1 MEMSRGPGPHERDHA
16 DYGQGE
22 RSNEQDSSHDPSIRI
37 VPCNNERHKH
47 LFVDLSD
54 YTQRH
59 LAREMK
65 DVMNRFLNGRQQTDL
80 LAMSRRLMH
89 HNLEQVQVRMPKWF
103 LTPFSSF

>member
-1 MEMSRGPGPHERDHA
+1 
-16 DYGQGE
+16 
-22 RSNEQDSSHDPSIRI
+22 
-37 VPCNNERHKH
+37 
-47 LFVDLSD
+47 
-54 YTQRH
+54 
-59 LAREMK
+59 MK